1 MKDWVV
7 KYETYSPKEEL
18 LRESLCTLGNGYFA
32 TRAAAEGA
40 IAGENHYPGTYLAG
54 GYNRL
59 ETTIAGRVI
68 ENEDLVNWPDWTL
81 LRFKQENGNWFDI
94 DAVDILEYEQSLNL
108 QEGVLERSIKFRDP
122 DARETQL
129 ISRRL
134 VSMADMHVAAISW
147 EIRPLNWEGF
157 MTIHSALNGRISNT
171 GVARYRALNGQH
183 LVSIDSGSFEEDG
196 IFLKMRSSQSE
207 IVMVQACRT
216 KVSFELYEPAVER
229 KSIIEKDY
237 VAQELLFEARQNK
250 SVRIEKLVTLF
261 TSRDMAIADP
271 LCEAKKVVTRITGFD
286 ELLRLHKMAWEELW
300 GQSDILLKT
309 DANNDQLL
317 LRLHIFHLF
326 QTFSLKTID
335 EDVGI
340 PARGW
345 HGEAYRGH
353 IFWDE
358 LFIFPF
364 YNITIPELTRAL
376 LMYRYRRLPEARYAA
391 AKEGY
396 KGAMFPWQ
404 SGSNGRE
411 ETQVIHLNPESGNWL
426 PDNTHLQRHVNSA
439 IAYNVW
445 QYFQVSGDLQF
456 LSFYGAELLLDIAK
470 FWASKA
476 KFNETRGKYEIHE
489 VVGPDEYHTS
499 YPDSLD
505 PGLKNNAY
513 TNIMAVWTLKHALTA
528 IQKLN
533 DRRAEDLLRLM
544 DINEEELSRWQ
555 NICHN
560 MYVPFLKGGKIF
572 EQFEGFDQLRD
583 LDWKTYHEKFG
594 ETIRLDRILEKEG
607 DDVKNYKA
615 VKQPD
620 VLMLFFLFSAEE
632 LKELFDLMGYP
643 FDPGEQIPLNINYYQ
658 NITSHGSTLSKVVY
672 SWVYARSHREQSW
685 HDFKEALMSD
695 FADIQGGTTSEGI
708 HMGAMAGTVDLI
720 HRCYTGMEFKKE
732 GLYFNPGLPHNVEE
746 ISFRCRYRKHWLEV
760 RLTGEK
766 LYLKSHGG
774 WQDLIKIV
782 VNEEEFVMRKGEEKS
797 ISYRKKE
804 TQNANS

>member
-1 MKDWVV
+1 MEDWIL
-7 KYETYSPKEEL
+7 KYDNYSPQEEL

-32 TRAAAEGA
+32 TRAAAEGSV
-40 IAGENHYPGTYLAG
+40 AGENHYPGTYLAG

-81 LRFKQENGNWFDI
+81 LRFRLENGDWFNI
-94 DAVDILEYEQSLNL
+94 DAVEILEFEQSLNL
-108 QEGVLERSIKFRDP
+108 QEAILERRMKFRDKEG
-122 DARETQL
+122 RETQL
-129 ISRRL
+129 SSRRV
-134 VSMADMHVAAISW
+134 VSMSKMHLAAIEW
-147 EIRPLNWEGF
+147 ELKPLNWEGSI
-157 MTIHSALNGRISNT
+157 TIHSALNGKVSNS

-183 LVSIDSGSFEEDG
+183 LVPLDTGSFEEDG
-196 IFLKMRSSQSE
+196 MYLKVRSSQSE
-207 IVMVQACRT
+207 IVMVQACKTR
-216 KVSFELYEPAVER
+216 VSFELYEPSVER
-229 KSIIEKDY
+229 RSIIEQDY
-237 VAQELLFEARQNK
+237 VAQELIFEARENK
-250 SVRIEKLVTLF
+250 AITVEKLIAIY

-271 LCEAKKVVTRITGFD
+271 LCEAKKLVTRISGFG
-286 ELLRLHKMAWEELW
+286 ELLRFHKMAWEELW
-300 GQSDILLKT
+300 GQSDILLKA
-309 DANNDQLL
+309 DGNNDQLL

-376 LMYRYRRLPEARYAA
+376 LMYRYRRLPEARFAA
-391 AKEGY
+391 STEGY

-456 LSFYGAELLLDIAK
+456 LAFYGAELLLDIAK
-470 FWASKA
+470 FWASKV
-476 KFNETRGKYEIHE
+476 KYNEERGKYEIHE

-499 YPDSLD
+499 YPNSSE
-505 PGLKNNAY
+505 PGLRNNAY
-513 TNIMAVWTLKHALTA
+513 TNIMTVWTLKHALLA

-533 DRRAEDLLRLM
+533 KRRATDLLRFM
-544 DINEEELSRWQ
+544 EIDEEELSRWQ
-555 NICHN
+555 NICEN
-560 MYVPFLKGGKIF
+560 MFIPFLEDGKII
-572 EQFEGFDQLRD
+572 EQFEGFDKLKE
-583 LDWKTYHEKFG
+583 LDWKWYHEKYG
-594 ETIRLDRILEKEG
+594 ETMRLDRILEKEG

-620 VLMLFFLFSAEE
+620 VLMLFFLFSSEE
-632 LKELFDLMGYP
+632 LKELFDLMNYH
-643 FDPGEQIPLNINYYQ
+643 FDPKEQIPANIDYYEA
-658 NITSHGSTLSKVVY
+658 ITSHGSTLSKVVY

-685 HDFKEALMSD
+685 HDFKEALISD
-695 FADIQGGTTSEGI
+695 FSDVQGGTTAEGV

-720 HRCYTGMEFKKE
+720 HRCYTGIEFKKE
-732 GLYFNPGLPHNVEE
+732 SLYFNPGLPQDVEE
-746 ISFRCRYRKHWLEV
+746 ISFRCRYRRHWLEV
-760 RLTGEK
+760 KLTQDV
-766 LYLKSHGG
+766 LFLKSHGG
-774 WQDLIKIV
+774 WQNLIKVV

-797 ISYRKKE
+797 FTYRKKE
-804 TQNANS
+804 AQ

>member
-1 MKDWVV
+1 MKDWIL
-7 KYETYSPKEEL
+7 KYDNYSPQEEL

-32 TRAAAEGA
+32 TRAAAEGSV
-40 IAGENHYPGTYLAG
+40 AGENHYPGTYLAG

-81 LRFKQENGNWFDI
+81 LRFRLENGDWFNI
-94 DAVDILEYEQSLNL
+94 DAVEILEFEQSLNL
-108 QEGVLERSIKFRDP
+108 REAILERRMKFRDKEN
-122 DARETQL
+122 RETQL
-129 ISRRL
+129 CSRRV
-134 VSMADMHVAAISW
+134 VSMSKMHLAAIEW
-147 EIRPLNWEGF
+147 ELRPLNWQGSI
-157 MTIHSALNGRISNT
+157 TIHSALNGKVSNT

-183 LVSIDSGSFEEDG
+183 LVPLDTGSFEEDG
-196 IFLKMRSSQSE
+196 IYLKVRSSQSE
-207 IVMVQACRT
+207 IVMVQACKTR
-216 KVSFELYEPAVER
+216 VSFELYEPSVER
-229 KSIIEKDY
+229 RSIIEKDY
-237 VAQELLFEARQNK
+237 VAQELIFEARENK
-250 SVRIEKLVTLF
+250 AITVEKLVAVY

-271 LCEAKKVVTRITGFD
+271 LCEAKKLVTRIPGFG
-286 ELLRLHKMAWEELW
+286 ELLRFHKMAWEELW
-300 GQSDILLKT
+300 GQSDILLKA
-309 DANNDQLL
+309 DGNNDQLL

-353 IFWDE
+353 VFWDE

-376 LMYRYRRLPEARYAA
+376 LMYRYRRLPEARFAA
-391 AKEGY
+391 SSEGY

-411 ETQVIHLNPESGNWL
+411 ETQIIHLNPESGNWL
-426 PDNTHLQRHVNSA
+426 PDNTHLQRHVNAA

-456 LSFYGAELLLDIAK
+456 LAFYGAELLLDIAK
-470 FWASKA
+470 FWASKV
-476 KFNETRGKYEIHE
+476 KYNEERGKYEIHE

-499 YPDSLD
+499 YPNSSE
-505 PGLKNNAY
+505 PGLRNNAY
-513 TNIMAVWTLKHALTA
+513 TNIMAVWTLKHALLT

-533 DRRAEDLLRLM
+533 NRRASDLLRLM
-544 DINEEELSRWQ
+544 EIDDEELSRWQ
-555 NICHN
+555 NICEN
-560 MYVPFLKGGKIF
+560 MFVPFLEDGKII
-572 EQFEGFDQLRD
+572 EQFEGFDKLKD
-583 LDWKTYHEKFG
+583 LDWKWYHEKYG
-594 ETIRLDRILEKEG
+594 ETMRLDRILEKEG

-620 VLMLFFLFSAEE
+620 VLMLFFLFSSEE
-632 LKELFDLMGYP
+632 LKELFDLMKYP
-643 FDPGEQIPLNINYYQ
+643 FDPKEQIPANIDYYEA
-658 NITSHGSTLSKVVY
+658 ITSHGSTLSKVVY

-685 HDFKEALMSD
+685 HDFKEALISD
-695 FADIQGGTTSEGI
+695 FSDVQGGTTAEGV

-720 HRCYTGMEFKKE
+720 HRCYTGIEFKKE
-732 GLYFNPGLPHNVEE
+732 SLYFNPGLPQNVEE
-746 ISFRCRYRKHWLEV
+746 ISFRCRYRRHWLEV
-760 RLTGEK
+760 KLTQDV
-766 LYLKSHGG
+766 LFLKSHGG

-782 VNEEEFVMRKGEEKS
+782 VNEEEFVMRKGEERS
-797 ISYRKKE
+797 FTYRKKE
-804 TQNANS
+804 AQ

>member
-1 MKDWVV
+1 MKDWIL
-7 KYETYSPKEEL
+7 KYDNYSPQEEL

-32 TRAAAEGA
+32 TRAAAEGSV
-40 IAGENHYPGTYLAG
+40 AGENHYPGTYLAG

-81 LRFKQENGNWFDI
+81 LRFRLENGDWFNI
-94 DAVDILEYEQSLNL
+94 DAVEILEFEQSLNL
-108 QEGVLERSIKFRDP
+108 REAILERRMKFRDKEG
-122 DARETQL
+122 RETQL
-129 ISRRL
+129 SSRRV
-134 VSMADMHVAAISW
+134 VSMSKMHLAAIEW
-147 EIRPLNWEGF
+147 ELKPLNWEGSI
-157 MTIHSALNGRISNT
+157 TIHSALNGKVSNA
-171 GVARYRALNGQH
+171 GVARYRDLNGQH
-183 LVSIDSGSFEEDG
+183 LVPLDTGSFDEDG
-196 IFLKMRSSQSE
+196 MYLKVRSSQSE
-207 IVMVQACRT
+207 IVMVQACKT
-216 KVSFELYEPAVER
+216 GVSFELYEPSVER
-229 KSIIEKDY
+229 RSIIEKDY
-237 VAQELLFEARQNK
+237 VAQELIFEARENK
-250 SVRIEKLVTLF
+250 AITVEKLVAVY

-271 LCEAKKVVTRITGFD
+271 LCEAKKLVTRIPGFG
-286 ELLRLHKMAWEELW
+286 ELLRFHKMAWEELW
-300 GQSDILLKT
+300 GQSDILLKA
-309 DANNDQLL
+309 DGNNDQLL

-376 LMYRYRRLPEARYAA
+376 LMYRYRRLPEARFAA
-391 AKEGY
+391 SSEGY

-411 ETQVIHLNPESGNWL
+411 ETQIIHLNPESGNWL

-456 LSFYGAELLLDIAK
+456 LAFYGAELLLDIAK
-470 FWASKA
+470 FWASKV
-476 KFNETRGKYEIHE
+476 KYNEERGKYEIHE

-499 YPDSLD
+499 YPNSSE
-505 PGLKNNAY
+505 PGLRNNAY
-513 TNIMAVWTLKHALTA
+513 TNIMTVWTLKHALLA

-533 DRRAEDLLRLM
+533 DRRASDLLRLM
-544 DINEEELSRWQ
+544 EINEEELSRWQ
-555 NICHN
+555 NICEN
-560 MYVPFLKGGKIF
+560 MFIPFLEDGKII
-572 EQFEGFDQLRD
+572 EQFEGFDKLKE
-583 LDWKTYHEKFG
+583 LDWKRYHEKYG
-594 ETIRLDRILEKEG
+594 ETMRLDRILEKEG

-620 VLMLFFLFSAEE
+620 VLMLFFLFSSEE
-632 LKELFDLMGYP
+632 LKELFDLMNYH
-643 FDPGEQIPLNINYYQ
+643 FDPKEQIPANIDYYEA
-658 NITSHGSTLSKVVY
+658 ITSHGSTLSKVVY

-685 HDFKEALMSD
+685 HDFKKALISD
-695 FADIQGGTTSEGI
+695 FSDVQGGTTAEGV

-720 HRCYTGMEFKKE
+720 HRCYTGIEFKKE
-732 GLYFNPGLPHNVEE
+732 ALYFNPGLPQNVEE
-746 ISFRCRYRKHWLEV
+746 ISFRCRYRRHWLEV
-760 RLTGEK
+760 KLTQDV
-766 LYLKSHGG
+766 LFLKSHGG

-782 VNEEEFVMRKGEEKS
+782 VNEEEFVMRKGEERS
-797 ISYRKKE
+797 FTYRKKE
-804 TQNANS
+804 AQ